1 MIGAG
6 EEEEIRFDWRRGGAA
21 LAGFGAALVLVAMV
35 FLVKFAN
42 DQRERALAAERHSYQ
57 VALIVRNASANI
69 SGAEAALARFV
80 LDEHVD
86 PNGNIYVSDW
96 QLAGYQIHQ
105 LQDLLRNSP
114 RQARL
119 VGDVEQLYRERGDQ
133 LSLAARAALDNKGD
147 AGVSYYYASTVETK
161 DHPSVGHQL
170 NDKLEEII
178 RAERE
183 SMRQRIEQSQF
194 FSDQADQF
202 TNYLSWL
209 GIIVGLGAVFLA
221 VVSVQ
226 ALRQNAQARRAAES
240 ESERAE
246 VLELAVRQRTQEL
259 WEANQALKA
268 EAAEREAAESQ
279 LRQVQKM
286 EAVGQ
291 LTGGIA
297 HDFNNML
304 AVVVGGI
311 DLALR
316 RLNGPR
322 REVMMHLNNAMEGA
336 TRAAALTRRL
346 LSFARSEPLLPERV
360 DSTELIAGMSDL
372 LDRTLGERIR
382 VNIDLARDAWP
393 IYVDAH
399 QLENAIVNLAV
410 NARDAM
416 DGEGLMRISTENV
429 RLAANQVGD
438 VRPGDYVKI
447 SVTDTGCGMPPDVL
461 DRAFE
466 PFFTTKPVG
475 KGTGLGLSQIFGFAH
490 QSGGEV
496 GIESTV
502 GKGTSVSI
510 YLPRTE
516 VAAQVRIH
524 PAVQRSQAAE
534 ARVPGARILLVEDDP
549 RVRTATVG
557 ALEDLDYEPVAC
569 GSGAEAIDLFR
580 SHDFDLV
587 VSDVIMPE
595 MTGPELIRHLKATS
609 PRDFAVLFVTGY
621 VGEGESDD
629 LRGYELLR
637 KPFTVGA
644 LAGAVAA
651 ALARTSEP
659 PRTSAAAAKA

>member
-1 MIGAG
+1 MMG
-6 EEEEIRFDWRRGGAA
+6 EGEDVRFDWRRGGAA
-21 LAGFGAALVLVAMV
+21 AAGLLAALVLVTMV

-42 DQRERALAAERHSYQ
+42 DAREQALVAERQANQ
-57 VALIVRNASANI
+57 VALIVRNVSANI
-69 SGAEAALARFV
+69 SRAEAALARFV
-80 LDEHVD
+80 LDEEVK
-86 PNGNIYVSDW
+86 PNGNIYASDW
-96 QLAGYQIHQ
+96 QLAGFQI
-105 LQDLLRNSP
+105 
-114 RQARL
+114 
-119 VGDVEQLYRERGDQ
+119 EQLKNLERKSPGQ
-133 LSLAARAALDNKGD
+133 LRRVYDAQALYNKRSGELALAARAALSKQGD
-147 AGVSYYYASTVETK
+147 TGISYFYAAAKTGTGNAL
-161 DHPSVGHQL
+161 D
-170 NDKLEEII
+170 DKLEEII
-178 RAERE
+178 RAERQARAG
-183 SMRQRIEQSQF
+183 SVEQSQI
-194 FSDQADQF
+194 FSNQADQL
-202 TNYLSWL
+202 TDYLSWL
-209 GIIVGLGAVFLA
+209 GIIVGLGAIFLG
-221 VVSVQ
+221 VVAVQ
-226 ALRQNAQARRAAES
+226 ALRQNAAARRQAES
-240 ESERAE
+240 ESERAGQ
-246 VLELAVRQRTQEL
+246 LEQAVRERTQEL
-259 WEANQALKA
+259 WEANLALKT
-268 EAAEREAAESQ
+268 EAAEREAAEAQ

-346 LSFARSEPLLPERV
+346 LSFARSEPLLPESV
-360 DSTELIAGMSDL
+360 DTGELIHGMSDL

-382 VNIDLARDAWP
+382 IDVEVAPDAWP
-393 IYVDAH
+393 TYVDPH

-416 DGEGLMRISTENV
+416 EGEGHMRIATENV
-429 RLAANQVGD
+429 TLAPNQVGD
-438 VRPGDYVKI
+438 VRGGDYVKI
-447 SVTDTGCGMPPDVL
+447 SVSDTGCGMPPHVIE
-461 DRAFE
+461 RAFE

-496 GIESTV
+496 GIESQVGRGTV
-502 GKGTSVSI
+502 VSI
-510 YLPRTE
+510 YLPRTDAAAT
-516 VAAQVRIH
+516 VRLHPAAQRNE
-524 PAVQRSQAAE
+524 AADLHV
-534 ARVPGARILLVEDDP
+534 AGARILLVEDDP

-569 GSGAEAIDLFR
+569 SSGAEAIDLFNAQM
-580 SHDFDLV
+580 FDLV
-587 VSDVIMPE
+587 ISDVIMPE

-609 PRDFAVLFVTGY
+609 SHDFAVLFVTGY

-629 LRGYELLR
+629 LRSHELLR

-644 LAGAVAA
+644 LASAVAA

-659 PRTSAAAAKA
+659 PRSSASAAKG

>member
-1 MIGAG
+1 MRAG
-6 EEEEIRFDWRRGGAA
+6 DEIRFDWRRGGAA
-21 LAGFGAALVLVAMV
+21 AAGLVAALVLVVMV
-35 FLVKFAN
+35 FLVAFAN
-42 DQRERALAAERHSYQ
+42 DARERALSAERHSYD
-57 VALIVRNASANI
+57 VALVVRNVSSNM
-69 SGAEAALARFV
+69 SKAEAALARFV
-80 LDEHVD
+80 LDED
-86 PNGNIYVSDW
+86 QKTSGAIYSSDW
-96 QLAGYQIHQ
+96 DLAGYQIQQ
-105 LQDLLRNSP
+105 LKKLMRGND
-114 RQARL
+114 
-119 VGDVEQLYRERGDQ
+119 EQLRRVAELERLYAIRDGE
-133 LSLAARAALDNKGD
+133 LALAARAAIARQDQSGISYFYQAGQSGTGTKLDYK
-147 AGVSYYYASTVETK
+147 
-161 DHPSVGHQL
+161 L
-170 NDKLEEII
+170 NEII
-178 RAERE
+178 ISERQSLRAK
-183 SMRQRIEQSQF
+183 IEQSQV
-194 FSDQADQF
+194 FSAQADRF
-202 TNYLSWL
+202 TDYLSWL
-209 GIIVGLGAVFLA
+209 GVLVGVGAIFLG
-221 VVSVQ
+221 VVAVQ
-226 ALRQNAQARRAAES
+226 ALRQNAASRRQAEN

-246 VLELAVRQRTQEL
+246 VLELAVRDRTQEL

-268 EAAEREAAESQ
+268 EAAEREAAEAQ

-322 REVMMHLNNAMEGA
+322 REVMTHLNNAMEGA

-346 LSFARSEPLLPERV
+346 LSFARSEPLMPEPV
-360 DSTELIAGMSDL
+360 DSNELISGMSDL

-382 VNIDLARDAWP
+382 VQVDLAGDTWP
-393 IYVDAH
+393 AYVDPH

-416 DGEGLMRISTENV
+416 EGEGLMRIATENV
-429 RLAANQVGD
+429 HLAASQVGD

-447 SVTDTGCGMPPDVL
+447 SVTDTGCGMTQEVL

-496 GIESTV
+496 GIESQL
-502 GKGTSVSI
+502 GRGTTVSI

-516 VAAQVRIH
+516 AVANVRIH
-524 PAVQRSQAAE
+524 PTVQRTETADVHVA
-534 ARVPGARILLVEDDP
+534 GARILLVEDDP

-569 GSGAEAIDLFR
+569 GSGAEAIDLFKAR
-580 SHDFDLV
+580 EFDLV
-587 VSDVIMPE
+587 ISDVIMPE
-595 MTGPELIRHLKATS
+595 MTGPELIRHLKTS
-609 PRDFAVLFVTGY
+609 QDREFAVLFVTGY
-621 VGEGESDD
+621 VGEDESDA
-629 LRGYELLR
+629 LRSHELLR

-644 LAGAVAA
+644 LASAVAA
-651 ALARTSEP
+651 ALSRSASEP
-659 PRTSAAAAKA
+659 PRSSAGGARG

>member
-1 MIGAG
+1 
-6 EEEEIRFDWRRGGAA
+6 
-21 LAGFGAALVLVAMV
+21 
-35 FLVKFAN
+35 
-42 DQRERALAAERHSYQ
+42 
-57 VALIVRNASANI
+57 
-69 SGAEAALARFV
+69 
-80 LDEHVD
+80 
-86 PNGNIYVSDW
+86 
-96 QLAGYQIHQ
+96 
-105 LQDLLRNSP
+105 
-114 RQARL
+114 
-119 VGDVEQLYRERGDQ
+119 
-133 LSLAARAALDNKGD
+133 
-147 AGVSYYYASTVETK
+147 
-161 DHPSVGHQL
+161 
-170 NDKLEEII
+170 
-178 RAERE
+178 
-183 SMRQRIEQSQF
+183 
-194 FSDQADQF
+194 
-202 TNYLSWL
+202 
-209 GIIVGLGAVFLA
+209 
-221 VVSVQ
+221 
-226 ALRQNAQARRAAES
+226 ES
-240 ESERAE
+240 ETERAE
-246 VLELAVRQRTQEL
+246 ALEVAVRERTQEL

-268 EAAEREAAESQ
+268 EAHEREAAEAQ

-360 DSTELIAGMSDL
+360 DSTELIGGMSDL

-382 VNIDLARDAWP
+382 IEVDPNPDAWP

-416 DGEGLMRISTENV
+416 EGEGLMRISTENV
-429 RLAANQVGD
+429 HLAANQVGD
-438 VRPGDYVKI
+438 IRPGDYVKI

-496 GIESTV
+496 GIESQV
-502 GKGTSVSI
+502 GRGTTVSI

-516 VAAQVRIH
+516 KAAEVRVH
-524 PAVQRSQAAE
+524 PAVQRREDANVHVA
-534 ARVPGARILLVEDDP
+534 GARILLVEDDP

-569 GSGAEAIDLFR
+569 GSGAEAIELFAAEQ
-580 SHDFDLV
+580 FDLV
-587 VSDVIMPE
+587 ISDVIMPE
-595 MTGPELIRHLKATS
+595 MTGPELIRHLKSTS
-609 PRDFAVLFVTGY
+609 SHDFAVLFVTGY
-621 VGEGESDD
+621 VGDRENDD
-629 LRGYELLR
+629 LRSHELLR

-651 ALARTSEP
+651 ALSRNAGEP
-659 PRTSAAAAKA
+659 PRTAAKG

>member
-1 MIGAG
+1 MMGDG
-6 EEEEIRFDWRRGGAA
+6 EDVRFDWRRGGAA
-21 LAGFGAALVLVAMV
+21 ALGLVAALVLMVMV
-35 FLVKFAN
+35 FAVKVAN
-42 DQRERALAAERHSYQ
+42 DARERALSSERQANQ
-57 VALIVRNASANI
+57 VALVVRNVSASVSRAQ
-69 SGAEAALARFV
+69 AELARFV
-80 LDEHVD
+80 LDENVQTS
-86 PNGNIYVSDW
+86 GNLYASDW
-96 QLAGYQIHQ
+96 QLAGFQIGQ
-105 LQDLLRNSP
+105 LQSLERRNP
-114 RQARL
+114 QQQQRVAR
-119 VGDVEQLYRERGDQ
+119 VQQLYSKLGGE
-133 LSLAARAALDNKGD
+133 LSLAAQAALAKQGD
-147 AGVSYYYASTVETK
+147 TGISYFYASAQNGTGK
-161 DHPSVGHQL
+161 KLDDQL
-170 NDKLEEII
+170 EDII
-178 RAERE
+178 RAERQTR
-183 SMRQRIEQSQF
+183 SGSVEQSQF

-209 GIIVGLGAVFLA
+209 GILVGVGAIFLGVLA
-221 VVSVQ
+221 VQ
-226 ALRQNAQARRAAES
+226 ALRQNAQSRREAEN
-240 ESERAE
+240 EAERAE
-246 VLELAVRQRTQEL
+246 QLELAVRDRTQEL

-268 EAAEREAAESQ
+268 EAAEREAAEAQ

-360 DSTELIAGMSDL
+360 DSNELIEGMSDL
-372 LDRTLGERIR
+372 LDRTLGEQIQ
-382 VNIDLARDAWP
+382 IDVELDTSAWP
-393 IYVDAH
+393 IYVDPH

-416 DGEGLMRISTENV
+416 EGKGLMRISTENV
-429 RLAANQVGD
+429 KLGSNEVGD
-438 VRPGDYVKI
+438 IRAGDYVKI
-447 SVTDTGCGMPPDVL
+447 SVSDTGCGMPPDVL
-461 DRAFE
+461 ERAFE

-496 GIESTV
+496 GIDSLV
-502 GKGTSVSI
+502 GRGTIVSI

-516 VAAQVRIH
+516 VAAPVRLH
-524 PAVQRSQAAE
+524 PAIPRGDRDIHVA
-534 ARVPGARILLVEDDP
+534 GARILLVEDDP

-569 GSGAEAIDLFR
+569 GSGAEAIDIFNAQE
-580 SHDFDLV
+580 FDLV
-587 VSDVIMPE
+587 ITDVIMPE
-595 MTGPELIRHLKATS
+595 MTGPELIRYLKQTS

-621 VGEGESDD
+621 VGEGETDD

-644 LAGAVAA
+644 LASAVAA

-659 PRTSAAAAKA
+659 PRSSAGGARG

>member
-1 MIGAG
+1 MMGDG
-6 EEEEIRFDWRRGGAA
+6 EAVRFDWRRGGAA
-21 LAGFGAALVLVAMV
+21 AVGLLFALILVVMV
-35 FLVKFAN
+35 FMVKFAN
-42 DQRERALAAERHSYQ
+42 DAREQALTSERKANQ
-57 VALIVRNASANI
+57 VALVVRNVSANV
-69 SGAEAALARFV
+69 SRAQAALARFV
-80 LDEHVD
+80 LDEDVLTS
-86 PNGNIYVSDW
+86 GNLYVSDW
-96 QLAGYQIHQ
+96 QLAGFQIDQ
-105 LQDLLRNSP
+105 LAALERTNPQQQR
-114 RQARL
+114 RVAEVRRL
-119 VGDVEQLYRERGDQ
+119 YDQLGDQ
-133 LSLAARAALDNKGD
+133 LALAARAAVAKQGDTGISYFYASAKQGTGQDLDNR
-147 AGVSYYYASTVETK
+147 
-161 DHPSVGHQL
+161 
-170 NDKLEEII
+170 LEDII

-183 SMRQRIEQSQF
+183 ARAGSVEQSQI
-194 FSDQADQF
+194 FSDQADQL
-202 TNYLSWL
+202 TAYLSFL
-209 GIIVGLGAVFLA
+209 GILVGIGAIFLGVIA
-221 VVSVQ
+221 VQ
-226 ALRQNAQARRAAES
+226 ALRQNAAALRQAES
-240 ESERAE
+240 EAERSEQ
-246 VLELAVRQRTQEL
+246 LEQAVRERTQEL
-259 WEANQALKA
+259 WEANQALKQ
-268 EAAEREAAESQ
+268 EAAEREAAEAQ

-360 DSTELIAGMSDL
+360 DPAELIRGMLDL

-382 VNIDLARDAWP
+382 IEVDTASDAWP
-393 IYVDAH
+393 TYVDPH

-416 DGEGLMRISTENV
+416 DGEGQMRISAENV
-429 RLAANQVGD
+429 NLAASEVGD
-438 VRPGDYVKI
+438 VRAGDYVRI
-447 SVTDTGCGMPPDVL
+447 SVSDTGCGMPPDVL
-461 DRAFE
+461 ERAFE

-496 GIESTV
+496 GIESQV
-502 GKGTSVSI
+502 GRGTTVSI

-516 VAAQVRIH
+516 KAAEVRVH
-524 PAVQRSQAAE
+524 PAVQRVEAAE

-569 GSGAEAIDLFR
+569 GSGAEAIELFR
-580 SHDFDLV
+580 ARMFDLV
-587 VSDVIMPE
+587 ISDVIMPE
-595 MTGPELIRHLKATS
+595 MTGPELIRHLKQTS
-609 PRDFAVLFVTGY
+609 SHDFAVLFVTGY
-621 VGEGESDD
+621 VGDGESDD
-629 LRGYELLR
+629 LRSHELLR
-637 KPFTVGA
+637 KPFTVAA

-651 ALARTSEP
+651 ALARAAEP
-659 PRTSAAAAKA
+659 PRATAKA

>member
-1 MIGAG
+1 MMRGDG
-6 EEEEIRFDWRRGGAA
+6 EDVRFDWRRGGAA
-21 LAGFGAALVLVAMV
+21 AAGLLAALVLVAMV

-42 DQRERALAAERHSYQ
+42 DARERALNAERHAYE
-57 VALIVRNASANI
+57 VALVVRNVSANI
-69 SGAEAALARFV
+69 SRADAALARFV
-80 LDEHVD
+80 LDED
-86 PNGNIYVSDW
+86 EKGSGNIYASAW
-96 QLAGYQIHQ
+96 QLAGFQINQ
-105 LQDLLRNSP
+105 LKALEKTNPEQR
-114 RQARL
+114 RRVAE
-119 VGDVEQLYRERGDQ
+119 VEQLYDRHSAE
-133 LSLAARAALDNKGD
+133 LALAARAALARQGD
-147 AGVSYYYASTVETK
+147 TGISYFYASAKSGTGRK
-161 DHPSVGHQL
+161 LD
-170 NDKLEEII
+170 DKLNEII
-178 RAERE
+178 ISERASLRG
-183 SMRQRIEQSQF
+183 RIEESQV
-194 FSDQADQF
+194 FSAQADQF

-209 GIIVGLGAVFLA
+209 GILVGIGAIFLGVIA
-221 VVSVQ
+221 VQ
-226 ALRQNAQARRAAES
+226 ALRQNAAALRQVEN
-240 ESERAE
+240 EAERAE
-246 VLELAVRQRTQEL
+246 VLEQAVRERTQEL
-259 WEANQALKA
+259 WEANQALTA
-268 EAAEREAAESQ
+268 EAAEREAAEAQ

-360 DSTELIAGMSDL
+360 DTGELIHGMSDL

-382 VNIDLARDAWP
+382 IEVDTDPDAWP
-393 IYVDAH
+393 TYVDPH

-416 DGEGLMRISTENV
+416 DGEGQMRIATENV
-429 RLAANQVGD
+429 TVAANQVGD
-438 VRPGDYVKI
+438 VRAGDYVKV

-461 DRAFE
+461 ERAFE

-490 QSGGEV
+490 ESGGEV
-496 GIESTV
+496 GIESHV

-516 VAAQVRIH
+516 AVAPVRLHPAAQRGDGADVH
-524 PAVQRSQAAE
+524 VA
-534 ARVPGARILLVEDDP
+534 GARILLVEDDP
-549 RVRTATVG
+549 RVRIATVG
-557 ALEDLDYEPVAC
+557 ALEDLDYEPIAC
-569 GSGAEAIDLFR
+569 GSGAEAIDIFNAQV
-580 SHDFDLV
+580 FDLV
-587 VSDVIMPE
+587 ITDVIMPE
-595 MTGPELIRHLKATS
+595 MSGPELIRYLKHHS
-609 PRDFAVLFVTGY
+609 VRDFAVLFVTGY

-629 LRGYELLR
+629 LRDHELLR

-659 PRTSAAAAKA
+659 PRSSAGAARG